1 MGRLLFIQDNAVNE
15 NIGVMSI
22 AGLLKAHGHAVDL
35 ILVDEHPK
43 NYLDLIDQYNPDL
56 MGFSFMT
63 GNRNWAYALARELKQ
78 KFNKPIIFGGV
89 HPTLFPEDIDFSY
102 VDYVCIGEGE
112 YPVLELMN
120 GIEHGD
126 DCSAIQN
133 LWAKKNGALVKNP
146 VRNLIQDFD
155 TLPLP
160 YREIYYTYPFIK
172 NLPIKRFI
180 SGIGCPYQCTFCHNP
195 LQKKIYKGKGKFVR
209 KKSVDRI
216 IKEIRYVKDRF
227 VLKRVHFSDDTFVL
241 HKEWLREFLHEYRKE
256 ITLPFSCNIRIDRV
270 NEEIIRDM
278 RDSGCFGISFGIE
291 SGSERIRNSIL
302 RKNLKEEDIINN
314 SRIIKKYGIKLI
326 ITNMIGLPE
335 ETLEDAFKTVKL
347 NQKIGADYIRTA
359 ILVPYPKTEI
369 VDYAIERGLLP
380 GDYSIHNFKQVLRK
394 SSINSPYAKEFEN
407 LCALFS
413 LTVKFPA
420 LTYLTKILIKLPLNH
435 IFSITR
441 LWEAFENMLYHQLFT
456 PAGFRYLFHI
466 AKNVRRDVWR

>member
-195 LQKKIYKGKGKFVR
+195 MQMKLYHGKGTYVR
-209 KKSVDRI
+209 KKSVKRVI
-216 IKEIRYVKDRF
+216 EEIHSVKDRY
-227 VLKRVHFSDDTFVL
+227 VLKNVHFSDDTFVL
-241 HKEWLREFLHEYRKE
+241 DKKWLQEFLEVYRKE
-256 ITLPFSCNIRIDRV
+256 INLPFSCNIRIDQV
-270 NEEIIRDM
+270 NEEIVQDM
-278 RDSGCFGISFGIE
+278 AKSGCYGISFGIE
-291 SGSERIRNSIL
+291 SGSEKIRNMIL
-302 RKNLKEEDIINN
+302 KKNLKEEDIINN
-314 SRIIKKYGIKLI
+314 SKRIKSCGIKI
-326 ITNMIGLPE
+326 ITTNLMGLPE
-335 ETLEDAFKTVKL
+335 ETLEDAFKTIKI
-347 NQKIGADYIRTA
+347 NQKIRANYTRANVLI
-359 ILVPYPKTEI
+359 PYPKTEI
-369 VDYAIERGLLP
+369 VDFAIARALLP
-380 GDYSIHNFKQVLRK
+380 PDFSIHNFTQILRK
-394 SSINSPYAKEFEN
+394 SLIKTPYTREFEN
-407 LCALFS
+407 LCALFN
-413 LTVKFPA
+413 LTVKFPI
-420 LTYLTKILIKLPLNH
+420 LTPLTKILIKLPLTR
-435 IFSITR
+435 IYSITR
-441 LWEAFENMLYHQLFT
+441 TWEAFENMLYVRLFN
-456 PAGFRYLFHI
+456 PAGFRYFYHV
-466 AKNVRRDVWR
+466 AKNVKRDVWR